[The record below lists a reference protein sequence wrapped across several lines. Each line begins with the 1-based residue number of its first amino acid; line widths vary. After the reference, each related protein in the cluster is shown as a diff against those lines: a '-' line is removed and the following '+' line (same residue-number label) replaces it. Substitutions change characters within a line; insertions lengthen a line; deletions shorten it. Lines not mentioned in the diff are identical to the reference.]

1 MAAKLLVEV
10 ISEGPHCVPCE
21 YCISAVRF
29 VAQGMPRVRVRVVE
43 TKRAADAERY
53 LELAA
58 AHGGSLPVP
67 SVIIAGRLA
76 FAAIPETGA
85 LAAALAAALDGEEPT
100 A

>member
-1 MAAKLLVEV
+1 LAGKLLVEV

-21 YCISAVRF
+21 YCISAVRYA
-29 VAQGMPRVRVRVVE
+29 AQGMPRVRVKVVQ
-43 TKRAADAERY
+43 TKRAAGARRY

-58 AHGGSLPVP
+58 AHGGGLPVP

-76 FAAIPETGA
+76 FEAIPEAGALSKA
-85 LAAALAAALDGEEPT
+85 LAAALEDEELT

>member
-1 MAAKLLVEV
+1 LADKLLVEV

-21 YCISAVRF
+21 YCISAVRY
-29 VAQGMPRVRVRVVE
+29 VAQGMPRVRVKVVE
-43 TKRAADAERY
+43 TKRAADAQRY
-53 LELAA
+53 LELSA

-76 FAAIPETGA
+76 FDAIPEVGALSKA
-85 LAAALAAALDGEEPT
+85 LAAALEDEELP